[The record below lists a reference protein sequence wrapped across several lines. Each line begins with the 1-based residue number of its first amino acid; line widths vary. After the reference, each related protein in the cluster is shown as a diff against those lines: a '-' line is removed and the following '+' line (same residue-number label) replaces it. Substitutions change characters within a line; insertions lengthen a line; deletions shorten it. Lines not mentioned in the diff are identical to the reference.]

1 MVLWIHG
8 ARTENSGFVN
18 SMFIKTL
25 PRNNKSK
32 FNLIILKYFTIIMKE
47 NEYVEFTEKL
57 LKSDDEKKLT
67 PQQLS

>member
-1 MVLWIHG
+1 
-8 ARTENSGFVN
+8 
-18 SMFIKTL
+18 
-25 PRNNKSK
+25 
-32 FNLIILKYFTIIMKE
+32 MKE